1 MFRGILLVLALAA
14 LAGCGSSASGIDPAQ
29 EQKDAVRQQHD
40 CADPAWKAAHL
51 GVWYVVCRPNDAL
64 R

>member
-1 MFRGILLVLALAA
+1 MFRALVLVLALAT
-14 LAGCGSSASGIDPAQ
+14 LAACGPEASGIDPVQ
-29 EQKDAVRQQHD
+29 EQKDAIRQQKD

-51 GVWYVVCRPNDAL
+51 GVWYSVCRPNDAL